1 MTWNLIFLFNMDE
14 FDRASE
20 LEEQYRNAA
29 IKHVRDN
36 DMNYKHVGVCL
47 NCGAK
52 SLIRFCNLDCRDDYE
67 KRTK

>member
-1 MTWNLIFLFNMDE
+1 MTWNQIFRSNMDE

-20 LEEQYRNAA
+20 LEEQYRNVA